1 MLVAQN
7 HWVKQLLS
15 GGRTFGCGFLAVAL
29 VEPIHASRG
38 VDQLLLTGKKRVAS
52 RADFDVQVAF
62 FGRASLKG
70 LAASAANGNF
80 YVFRMNSWFHVVLS
94 LEAASGRVFKQVMIE
109 FVCKTVKLTSGNTDF
124 RNKMITVA
132 RIKIAC
138 YNPPR
143 RSKLSLISSNTVCL
157 FQCDRPTRLRLL

>member
-15 GGRTFGCGFLAVAL
+15 GGRTFGCGFLAIAL
-29 VEPIHASRG
+29 VEPIHASSG
-38 VDQLLLTGKKRVAS
+38 IDQLLLTGKERVAS

-80 YVFRMNSWFHVVLS
+80 YVFRMNSWFHFLLFS
-94 LEAASGRVFKQVMIE
+94 IAGPIRKSDPIYKQVMIGA
-109 FVCKTVKLTSGNTDF
+109 VLKTVKLERENTDF
-124 RNKMITVA
+124 TDKWR
-132 RIKIAC
+132 
-138 YNPPR
+138 
-143 RSKLSLISSNTVCL
+143 
-157 FQCDRPTRLRLL
+157 